1 MHCWFTKG
9 ANFLCT
15 WSVFITNRLRR
26 DADVCILHLART
38 GQFLSQQ
45 QTANY
50 ARLFLWWEGGLFL
63 IVMLK
68 FAVKRKPVELFH
80 EAVHSKDLMRVTF
93 LLEQNE
99 SQFHIDDI
107 DEDGITALQRSCF
120 TGTLKL
126 VQLLVT
132 YGADINIQDKEGWSV
147 MHAATVA
154 RNHSIMRYLIA
165 TGAPLGLE
173 NDQGEQAIDLA
184 RDLQSVV
191 ILAEGM
197 RHVGLSRD
205 VEDYLRRRPEV
216 REVLEEKLQRDMMAM
231 EQERQTAASDILPSN
246 MSLLNLDCAQKRRSS
261 AADNPRPPTA
271 KAKANDI
278 DLEKVMDT
286 RSFEGVALPNGNF
299 LESSLN
305 QAGLEA
311 GGRGSCA
318 FCPKCGKR
326 RQFAKRQSTVSLC
339 SNSSESSTSSDS
351 AYSSGSTNSTV
362 NLYSF
367 EYGNVE
373 TITTAKQNNDHLR
386 AGNRVQEHWIRAPS
400 IDPNLESG
408 KYPTNNGE
416 VEQGDPLQTQRRF
429 SSPMLNNS
437 FQSQGRDSSAINNI
451 YTKTGKFADQKCVI
465 QTTAYQFSPR
475 RYSSPVLIAR
485 TSDGNSTVSRAPI
498 GSAIEETTNVNELN
512 SRGVSLLH
520 EAAAK
525 GDAEGVKLLLLHG
538 AEVNRQSLNGSSPLH
553 EAVREGNAVTAST
566 LIEHGADLFSEND
579 TGLLPID
586 LAPDLEMK
594 TFIKNVMALK

>member
-1 MHCWFTKG
+1 M
-9 ANFLCT
+9 
-15 WSVFITNRLRR
+15 
-26 DADVCILHLART
+26 
-38 GQFLSQQ
+38 
-45 QTANY
+45 
-50 ARLFLWWEGGLFL
+50 L

-80 EAVHSKDLMRVTF
+80 EAVHSKDLLRVTF

-99 SQFHIDDI
+99 SQFHIDHI

-197 RHVGLSRD
+197 RHAGLARD

-216 REVLEEKLQRDMMAM
+216 REVLEEKLQGDMMAM
-231 EQERQTAASDILPSN
+231 EKERQRTASDILPSN
-246 MSLLNLDCAQKRRSS
+246 MSLLNLDNVQKRRSS
-261 AADNPRPPTA
+261 ADNPRPPTA
-271 KAKANDI
+271 NAKAYDI
-278 DLEKVMDT
+278 DLEKLMDS
-286 RSFEGVALPNGNF
+286 RSIEGVALPNGNF

-305 QAGLEA
+305 RASLEA
-311 GGRGSCA
+311 DGMGSCA

-326 RQFAKRQSTVSLC
+326 RQFVKRRSTVSLC

-351 AYSSGSTNSTV
+351 AYSSGSTNSAV

-373 TITTAKQNNDHLR
+373 TITTAKQNNDYLM
-386 AGNRVQEHWIRAPS
+386 AENRVQEDRIRVAS
-400 IDPNLESG
+400 IDANLESG
-408 KYPTNNGE
+408 KYLTNNRE
-416 VEQGDPLQTQRRF
+416 IEQREPLQIQRRF
-429 SSPMLNNS
+429 SSPTTTVQNSS
-437 FQSQGRDSSAINNI
+437 FQAQGRDSSAINNI
-451 YTKTGKFADQKCVI
+451 YTESGKFSDRKRVI

-485 TSDGNSTVSRAPI
+485 TSDGNGTVSRTPI
-498 GSAIEETTNVNELN
+498 GSALEETANVNKLN
-512 SRGVSLLH
+512 SQGVSLLH

-525 GDAEGVKLLLLHG
+525 GDAEGVRVLLLHG

-553 EAVREGNAVTAST
+553 EAVREGNAVTASI
-566 LIEHGADLFSEND
+566 LIEHGADLFTETD

-586 LAPDLEMK
+586 LAPDPEMK
-594 TFIKNVMALK
+594 TFIKKAMALQ